1 MPSHKFFAEMS
12 PALALEILEFTFAN
26 DKKHYRAVLEAVA
39 QARHVR
45 SIFLERQP
53 RTERARMLIAH
64 LGRPGQELIADN
76 LIRNWLL
83 THHTVMLADFLTALG
98 VAHTNGVVE
107 SLPETMNE
115 APLRAAVAALLAK
128 YPEETVALYLRA
140 FAEMNQTHWPHLETV
155 LQDDPRLKL
164 RGVSPASTT

>member
-53 RTERARMLIAH
+53 RVERARMLITQ
-64 LGRPGQELIADN
+64 LSRPSLD

-83 THHTVMLADFLTALG
+83 TQHSAMLVDFLDALG
-98 VAHTNGVVE
+98 IAHTKGVVE
-107 SLPETMNE
+107 SLPDTMNE
-115 APLRAAVAALLAK
+115 APLRAAVASLLAK
-128 YPEETVALYLRA
+128 YPEESVALYLRA
-140 FAEMNQTHWPHLETV
+140 FTEMNQTRWPHLETV
-155 LQDDPRLKL
+155 LQDEPRLKL
-164 RGVSPASTT
+164 RGATPAVTA